1 LLVDCHRRIER
12 FLSMLAQVIAQAH
25 GGRLTREQQVAL
37 ETALRYFR
45 ETAPKHTAD
54 EEESLFPRL
63 RLLDRPEWEA
73 VLERISSLEH
83 DHTRADRNHLEVDQL
98 GQKWLASGSL
108 APADAERFSSLVNE
122 LALLY
127 REYIAIEES
136 ELFPAAAAALEK
148 MQCEAIGQE
157 MRARRG
163 LT

>member
-12 FLSMLAQVIAQAH
+12 FLSVLARVIAQAH
-25 GGRLTREQQVAL
+25 GGLLTREQQVAL
-37 ETALRYFR
+37 KTALRYFR
-45 ETAPKHTAD
+45 
-54 EEESLFPRL
+54 RL
-63 RLLDRPEWEA
+63 RSLDRREWEA

-83 DHTRADRNHLEVDQL
+83 DHTRADRNHVEVDQL

-127 REYIAIEES
+127 REHIAIEES

-148 MQCEAIGQE
+148 MQREE

-163 LT
+163 LA